1 MSIILTKEELE
12 KILKLND
19 EANNAPVMTLSVAD
33 GLAGRDF
40 ASLAR
45 NDLREY
51 WIEIGKKYNFDPENV
66 RGIEK
71 ATGEVIL

>member
-12 KILKLND
+12 KILQLND
-19 EANNAPVMTLSVAD
+19 RANNTPVMTLSVEQ

-51 WIEIGKKYNFDPENV
+51 WEELGKKHSFNPENV

-71 ATGEVIL
+71 ATGEVLL